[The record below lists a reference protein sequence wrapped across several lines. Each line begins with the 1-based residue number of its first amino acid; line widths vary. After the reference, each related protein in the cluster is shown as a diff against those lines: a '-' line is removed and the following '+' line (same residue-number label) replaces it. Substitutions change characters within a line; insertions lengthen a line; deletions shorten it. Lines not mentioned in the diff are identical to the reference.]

1 MTLGGQ
7 GMNSLF
13 LLLGLPFGLAPLA
26 YGAWTIRREFA
37 PAKWLKVTGT
47 IVASKVEEKASQ
59 LTEGVPVHVPAIEYE
74 YAINSQT
81 FKSSRRRLH
90 NYISGERADADA
102 VLSRYPAGASVIVF
116 VNPRKP
122 EQSVLEYGVSPLSWI
137 PLGFGLVF
145 LLLSLALLWVK

>member
-1 MTLGGQ
+1 MTVGGQ
-7 GMNSLF
+7 GINPFSIWI
-13 LLLGLPFGLAPLA
+13 GLPFGLVPLG

-47 IVASKVEEKASQ
+47 IVASKVEEKASPI
-59 LTEGVPVHVPAIEYE
+59 TEGVPVHVPAIEYE

-102 VLSRYPAGASVIVF
+102 VVSRYPAGASVIVF

-122 EQSVLEYGVSPLSWI
+122 GQSVLEYGVSPLSWV
-137 PLGFGLVF
+137 PLAVGLLF
-145 LLLSLALLWVK
+145 LSISLLGSALM